1 MTVREKLELLA
12 QSEDRNA
19 AVIAAYEEG
28 VTTGIAAAVAMFDIS
43 VENAT
48 LLSALAGA
56 NARGVLDAP
65 CNEDLEDEQ

>member
-1 MTVREKLELLA
+1 MTIREKLELLA

-19 AVIAAYEEG
+19 A
-28 VTTGIAAAVAMFDIS
+28 GIAAAVAMFDIS

-56 NARGVLDAP
+56 YARGVLDAP